1 MLSPKLRSTITLGWL
16 ILIGGLSVL
25 GQFARLETPLG
36 RLSGHEI
43 VMVVFIAW
51 IGLDSLFNQLSHRK
65 FPRPGLSWLLSPWLW
80 GFLWLIWTM
89 VTTMGNAWWWHSS
102 LLLTQGLSYLGRT
115 LLYVIFARSLYG
127 AVQFRLVSRQ
137 HLTWG
142 ISIWL
147 ILQTLFGLG
156 QYLFLPDTRLFK
168 LLGWDDHFNRAFGT
182 LFDPGFYGLILG
194 MSVIWWLEQLLSKKI
209 PSWLSQ
215 IMIVLSLI
223 MVVLTYSRAS
233 YVALGLGLLV
243 WIVSRRQV
251 RGLLLIVAL
260 MLGVLLAPKDGGGEG
275 QKLLRTNSVAA
286 REEVIVHHTRS
297 ITWPEI
303 LVGRGWYYEG
313 ARQLQV
319 QGISQDAGQ
328 TVVDQSVGRNNA
340 QSVDNLYLHV
350 FLSTGTVGTLLFT
363 ISLGLWLKQLWPDIL
378 LRTTMMIILCHS
390 LFSTSLLYPWVLLL
404 IAFFLSEQPS
414 AHQKENHA

>member
-1 MLSPKLRSTITLGWL
+1 
-16 ILIGGLSVL
+16 
-25 GQFARLETPLG
+25 
-36 RLSGHEI
+36 
-43 VMVVFIAW
+43 
-51 IGLDSLFNQLSHRK
+51 
-65 FPRPGLSWLLSPWLW
+65 
-80 GFLWLIWTM
+80 
-89 VTTMGNAWWWHSS
+89 
-102 LLLTQGLSYLGRT
+102 
-115 LLYVIFARSLYG
+115 
-127 AVQFRLVSRQ
+127 
-137 HLTWG
+137 
-142 ISIWL
+142 
-147 ILQTLFGLG
+147 
-156 QYLFLPDTRLFK
+156 
-168 LLGWDDHFNRAFGT
+168 
-182 LFDPGFYGLILG
+182 
-194 MSVIWWLEQLLSKKI
+194 
-209 PSWLSQ
+209 
-215 IMIVLSLI
+215 
-223 MVVLTYSRAS
+223 
-233 YVALGLGLLV
+233 
-243 WIVSRRQV
+243 
-251 RGLLLIVAL
+251 